1 VILSNIECFNVTY
14 NMCVFVCEG
23 LSGGQIA
30 GIVVGVALGVGVL
43 TFGVVRWRRNS
54 SKSKAPAAG
63 NSENGAAGRT
73 FNDAGPLDDVSV
85 STTNN
90 GKTQLDSPTSPDV
103 SNNPGSDQTVD
114 TEGVEIISVL

>member
-1 VILSNIECFNVTY
+1 
-14 NMCVFVCEG
+14 MCVFVCEG

-63 NSENGAAGRT
+63 SSENGAARRT
-73 FNDAGPLDDVSV
+73 FYDAGPLDDVSV
-85 STTNN
+85 SATND
-90 GKTQLDSPTSPDV
+90 KTQLDSPTPPDV
-103 SNNPGSDQTVD
+103 SSNPGSDQTVD
-114 TEGVEIISVL
+114 IEGVDIVSAL